1 MILGDIIEQL
11 QLVAPENFAQDWDNV
26 GLLVGDRKQDIQTI
40 FVALDADEAA
50 IAQAKAVGAQ
60 LLLTPHPLIFSPL
73 KKVNCHHFIT
83 ARVAALL
90 RSQMS

>member
-60 LLLTPHPLIFSPL
+60 LLLTHHPFR
-73 KKVNCHHFIT
+73 T
-83 ARVAALL
+83 
-90 RSQMS
+90 